1 MDVAALLWGAL
12 FSSIGL
18 GYFMY
23 GKSQTRLVLLISGV
37 LLMVYPYFVSG
48 AWGTF
53 FVGVILTLIPW
64 IAQRFYG

>member
-1 MDVAALLWGAL
+1 MNIAALLWGAL

-53 FVGVILTLIPW
+53 SVGVILSLIPW
-64 IAQRFYG
+64 VAQRFYG

>member
-1 MDVAALLWGAL
+1 MNVAALLWGAL

-23 GKSQTRLVLLISGV
+23 GKSQTRILLLISGV
-37 LLMVYPYFVSG
+37 MLMAYPYFVSG
-48 AWGTF
+48 AWWTF
-53 FVGVILTLIPW
+53 VIGAGLTAIPW

>member
-1 MDVAALLWGAL
+1 MNIAALLWGVL

-23 GKSQTRLVLLISGV
+23 GKSQTRLVLLICGV

-48 AWGTF
+48 TWWTF
-53 FVGVILTLIPW
+53 SVGIILTAIPW
-64 IAQRFYG
+64 IAQRLYG

>member
-1 MDVAALLWGAL
+1 MNIAALVWGAL

-37 LLMVYPYFVSG
+37 LLMFYPYFVSG
-48 AWGTF
+48 AWQTF
-53 FVGVILTLIPW
+53 SVGAILSLIPW
-64 IAQRFYG
+64 VAQRFYG